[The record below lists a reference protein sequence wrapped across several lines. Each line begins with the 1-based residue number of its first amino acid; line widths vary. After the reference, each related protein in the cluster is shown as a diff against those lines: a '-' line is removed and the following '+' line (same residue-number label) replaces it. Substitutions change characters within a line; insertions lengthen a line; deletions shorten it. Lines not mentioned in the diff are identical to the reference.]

1 MSSSLL
7 LRISNLTIFYGNQT
21 NPALNNFSIN
31 ISHNG
36 IYLIAGNS
44 GSGKSTLAKSLLNLL
59 PDKSKV
65 TGNVDIDDQIFNLEK
80 RNNSQLNIGFL
91 PQFPMDYVLNLLV
104 RDEIAFP
111 LENLGFSKDDIE
123 NSINDILQKLNIQH
137 LKNRIVTELSSG
149 ELQKVALAT
158 ALVTHPNI
166 IILDEPFARIDST
179 SELNLIEILRELKKN
194 SIIFV
199 LEHHLDYILELSDQ
213 VIILDKGSTI
223 ASGTPYEIISQLK
236 ENKPEIG
243 KIVIPPE
250 KTNYVS
256 YSLIVKDLE
265 LYLQKKIQEG
275 KIIG

>member
-1 MSSSLL
+1 M

-21 NPALNNFSIN
+21 NPALYNFSID

-59 PDKSKV
+59 PAKSKV
-65 TGNVDIDDQIFNLEK
+65 MGKVEVDNKVVDLEK
-80 RNNSQLNIGFL
+80 RTISQLKIGFL

-111 LENLGFSKDDIE
+111 LENSGFSKDDIE
-123 NSINDILQKLNIQH
+123 NSINNILQKLNIQH

-158 ALVTHPNI
+158 AIVTHPSV

-179 SELNLIEILRELKKN
+179 SELNLIQILRELKKF

-223 ASGTPYEIISQLK
+223 ASGTPNEIISQLK

-275 KIIG
+275 KING